1 MFCVSSCGRNAIWWQ
16 GLVESNARK
25 AEISHSALADP
36 LKKSTWCW
44 RSEFPR
50 VTTFQQTCD
59 VYPNP
64 PNYDDVCPNPPIASG
79 LQFEQFLLQVKEAFG
94 LGDTARLWVLYNTSQ
109 GCSMVTSE
117 PVWQDA
123 STPTFQ
129 IRPACVR
136 SNRIGQAARLHI
148 DSQASLWSSGASS
161 HRFTS
166 FTLAKLCVFTLIR
179 PSIFT

>member
-1 MFCVSSCGRNAIWWQ
+1 VTTTTTSFFTPST
-16 GLVESNARK
+16 
-25 AEISHSALADP
+25 P
-36 LKKSTWCW
+36 LKRCWIVFKPSHRKLDRRPTRKIARSASTPSAQRC
-44 RSEFPR
+44 
-50 VTTFQQTCD
+50 TC
-59 VYPNP
+59 YL
-64 PNYDDVCPNPPIASG
+64 NYDDVYPKSPIASG

-109 GCSMVTSE
+109 GCSTVTSE
-117 PVWQDA
+117 PAWQDA
-123 STPTFQ
+123 PTPTFQ

-148 DSQASLWSSGASS
+148 DSQASLWSSGASPLQ
-161 HRFTS
+161 FTS